1 MSPIATNA
9 ALSFLC
15 TCDSMPTYDTSVLQ
29 QPYNN
34 PTTTLQQPY
43 NNPKNNKQAF
53 LIAAEKKKPFSE
65 SCILKYRTAAGPC
78 HE

>member
-29 QPYNN
+29 QPYN
-34 PTTTLQQPY
+34 T
-43 NNPKNNKQAF
+43 PKNNKQAF
-53 LIAAEKKKPFSE
+53 LIAAEKKKPFLE